1 MMTPT
6 ANRAIA
12 QQTADSHDAE
22 KNIFSSESRGDDKRH
37 AGDDERHA
45 GDDQRRAGEGVRRA
59 DDGNRRD
66 NNDPRNKQPRQN
78 NQPRRDKRDVH
89 GWVVLDKPI
98 GMTSTHAVAVLKRL
112 FQAKRAGHAG
122 TLDPLASGGLPIAL
136 GEATKTVPFV
146 MDGRK
151 RYRFTVAW
159 GEERDTDDTEGRV
172 VRTSDL
178 RPSADAIRAL
188 LPQFTGLIEQ
198 IPPQYSAIKVQGERA
213 YDLARD
219 GETVELKPRPVE
231 IHELTLI
238 EHGDNGL
245 SVFEAEC
252 GKGTYVRA
260 LARDIGRILGCFG
273 HICALRR
280 TLVGPFRETDMI
292 PLEELEAL
300 CNRAASGEGSLADAL
315 LPVET
320 ALDDIPAL
328 AVTRA
333 DAARLHRGQAVLLRG
348 RDAPN
353 NSGTVYVTVAG
364 RLLAL
369 AEIGNGELIPKR
381 VFNLTGL
388 TASSGRSN
396 ERV

>member
-1 MMTPT
+1 MMTVTT
-6 ANRAIA
+6 ANPAIEP
-12 QQTADSHDAE
+12 QIADSAAAD
-22 KNIFSSESRGDDKRH
+22 KNIFAAPHDD
-37 AGDDERHA
+37 A
-45 GDDQRRAGEGVRRA
+45 RRV
-59 DDGNRRD
+59 
-66 NNDPRNKQPRQN
+66 NNDPRQQPSKQNR
-78 NQPRRDKRDVH
+78 QPRRDKRDVH

-98 GMTSTHAVAVLKRL
+98 GMTSTHAVAVVKRL
-112 FQAKRAGHAG
+112 FSAKRAGHAG
-122 TLDPLASGGLPIAL
+122 TLDPLASGGLPIAI

-151 RYRFTVAW
+151 RYRFTVTW

-172 VRTSDL
+172 VKSSEV
-178 RPSADAIRAL
+178 RPTPEAIRAL
-188 LPQFTGLIEQ
+188 LPRFTGLIEQ
-198 IPPQYSAIKVQGERA
+198 IPPQYSAIKIQGERA

-219 GETVELKPRPVE
+219 GEIVELKPRHVE
-231 IHELTLI
+231 IHELTLT
-238 EHGDNGL
+238 EQLDNDR

-260 LARDIGRILGCFG
+260 LARDMGRILGCFG
-273 HICALRR
+273 HISALRR
-280 TLVGPFRETDMI
+280 TLVGPFDENDMI
-292 PLEELEAL
+292 PLEQLEAL
-300 CNRAASGEGSLADAL
+300 CDRAASGEGSLADAL

-353 NSGTVYVTVAG
+353 CSGTVYVTVAG

-381 VFNLTGL
+381 VFNLNGL
-388 TASSGRSN
+388 TASPARNDESI
-396 ERV
+396 

>member
-1 MMTPT
+1 MIMTS
-6 ANRAIA
+6 ANSLFQPPIGDSEEMATNHSAALEGDRAA
-12 QQTADSHDAE
+12 TG
-22 KNIFSSESRGDDKRH
+22 R
-37 AGDDERHA
+37 
-45 GDDQRRAGEGVRRA
+45 
-59 DDGNRRD
+59 
-66 NNDPRNKQPRQN
+66 QPRHS
-78 NQPRRDKRDVH
+78 QPRREKRDVH
-89 GWVVLDKPI
+89 GWVILDKPI
-98 GMTSTHAVAVLKRL
+98 GMTSTHAVAIVKRL

-151 RYRFTVAW
+151 RYRFIVRW

-172 VRTSDL
+172 VKTSDI

-198 IPPQYSAIKVQGERA
+198 TPPRYSAIKVQGERA

-219 GETVELKPRPVE
+219 GEIVELAPRPVE
-231 IHELTLI
+231 IHHLALI
-238 EHGDNGL
+238 DQIDSNL
-245 SVFEAEC
+245 SVFDAEC

-280 TLVGPFRETDMI
+280 TLVGPYGETDMI
-292 PLEELEAL
+292 PLEQLEAL
-300 CNRAASGEGSLADAL
+300 CNRAASGEGSLAEGL

-353 NSGTVYVTVAG
+353 SSGTVYVTVAG

-369 AEIGNGELIPKR
+369 AEIGNGELIPKP
-381 VFNLTGL
+381 VFKLN
-388 TASSGRSN
+388 AA
-396 ERV
+396 